1 MNERGK
7 SDGSVVPEK
16 SPNKGSGAPPSA
28 EEMEGRDP
36 AKGNPSQPIRHR
48 TQSRTAPA
56 TEADA
61 GTAGSTPVRQ
71 YLRQEPSAGNPPA
84 GICTGGASQEASLP

>member
-16 SPNKGSGAPPSA
+16 SPNKGSGAPHPA
-28 EEMEGRDP
+28 EEMEERDP

-48 TQSRTAPA
+48 TQSRARLQQELA
-56 TEADA
+56 R
-61 GTAGSTPVRQ
+61 VRQ
-71 YLRQEPSAGNPPA
+71 AAQKDRGLQLSALWHHVYDTDRLR
-84 GICTGGASQEASLP
+84 EAYFGL